1 MDSELRLFEELPEV
15 DEAVFRCLLPSEAKL
30 PKELEGKSEEERWA
44 VSRRM
49 GVLLDREEAA
59 FDVIP
64 HPKAP
69 AGLRIWCG
77 PTIDAD
83 DVVAL
88 GPWLDWA

>member
-1 MDSELRLFEELPEV
+1 VFSGPELA
-15 DEAVFRCLLPSEAKL
+15 DKSEA
-30 PKELEGKSEEERWA
+30 ERWA

-49 GVLLDREEAA
+49 GALLDREEAA

-77 PTIDAD
+77 PTVDAD
-83 DVVAL
+83 DVAAL
-88 GPWLDWA
+88 GPWLDWAYAEALSTEG